1 MKVGISG
8 YVGNRLTGIGRV
20 LMNVVGKLAELHPE
34 NEYFLFRNKDFDAF
48 DALAAFPNIHLLE
61 YPVSKESALGNIL
74 WHQSG
79 FQRELLRHGCDVA
92 FIPNFSLLLWKK
104 VPTVVSIHDL
114 IEFNV
119 PGKFGPLRMFYRKHI
134 CDPLMARRSD
144 AVITVSESPKKDIVR
159 YLGVPAGKIRVA
171 PNAPDPVVFR
181 KYTQQECTHAL
192 GQYGLAYKSYLL
204 FVGTIDY
211 PGKNVKSVIDAYVHL
226 RKEGLFQD
234 RKLVIAG
241 KNGYRAET
249 IYEVVRDSGF
259 QDDIIFTG
267 YVPDSDLG
275 PLVSGAL
282 ETVYLSYY
290 EGFGLPVLESMA
302 SGTPVICSDTSS
314 FPELAGDLDICV
326 PPDDIGAIAR
336 KMVSFADPDGYDALS
351 AAMYDRSSA
360 FSWERT
366 ARIYDDVFSSL
377 L

>member
-20 LMNVVGKLAELHPE
+20 LMNVVGELAGQHPG
-34 NEYFLFRNKDFDAF
+34 NDYYLFKNRDFDAF
-48 DALAAFPNIHLLE
+48 DPLEAFPNVHLID

-79 FQRELLRHGCDVA
+79 FQKLLHRHGCDVA

-104 VPTVVSIHDL
+104 VPTVVAIHDL
-114 IEFNV
+114 IEYNV
-119 PGKFGPLRMFYRKHI
+119 PGKFGPLRMFYRKRI
-134 CDPLMARRSD
+134 CDPLMAKRSD
-144 AVITVSESPKKDIVR
+144 AVITVSESSKEDIVR
-159 YLGVPAGKIRVA
+159 YLGVRAGKIRVA
-171 PNAPDPVVFR
+171 PNASDPGVFR
-181 KYTQQECTHAL
+181 KYTQQECAQAL
-192 GQYGLAYKSYLL
+192 GRYGLAYKSYLL

-226 RKEGLFQD
+226 RKEGLFGD

-249 IYEVVRDSGF
+249 IFSLVRESGF
-259 QDDIIFTG
+259 QDDIVFTG
-267 YVPDSDLG
+267 YVPDADLG

-302 SGTPVICSDTSS
+302 CGTPVICSDTSS

-351 AAMYDRSSA
+351 AAMYNRSSA